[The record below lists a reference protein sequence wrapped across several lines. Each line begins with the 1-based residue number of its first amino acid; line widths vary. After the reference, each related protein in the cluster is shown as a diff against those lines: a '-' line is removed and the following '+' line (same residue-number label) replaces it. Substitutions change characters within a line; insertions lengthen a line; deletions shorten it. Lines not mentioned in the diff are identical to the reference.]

1 MREFLN
7 KIKRFFFEEN
17 VYSIGIRKREDKL
30 LFEGNNKCFKVL
42 PITRKE
48 WYADP
53 IVFTYNGIDY
63 LFCEVYD
70 RKNNV
75 GNIGVTVINGQ
86 ALSKPQI
93 CLSIGSHLSYPMIFQ
108 LDSIIYMIPETT
120 TTKNMV
126 LYRAVDFPDKWEPV
140 HTLISNIELADSTIF
155 NDGDNTILFT
165 YEQFNGNG
173 SVVKI
178 RVFDANSIN
187 LGRLTQISEG
197 DSYSNQLRGAG
208 NLFFH
213 KGKLIRPSQDCSK
226 EYGYALN
233 FNKVKSYYNQ
243 YQEEKISTV
252 LPVALNTDLEK
263 KIIGV
268 HTYAC
273 TDKYEIIDVKFNDVR
288 ILHQIKRLLKY
299 INRNIKR
306 VLDNANK
313 RTA

>member
-1 MREFLN
+1 ME
-7 KIKRFFFEEN
+7 KITEKLKRFLFEEN

-30 LFEGNNKCFKVL
+30 LFEGNNKCFRVL
-42 PITRKE
+42 PITRNE

-93 CLSIGSHLSYPMIFQ
+93 CLSIGSHLSYPMVFQ

-126 LYRAVDFPDKWEPV
+126 LYRAVDFPYKWEPV

-187 LGRLTQISEG
+187 IGRLTQISEG
-197 DSYSNQLRGAG
+197 DSYSNQSRGAG

-226 EYGYALN
+226 EYGYGLN
-233 FNKVKSYYNQ
+233 FYEVKLYHGKYHESLLT
-243 YQEEKISTV
+243 KI
-252 LPVALNTDLEK
+252 LPENINTDMSRP
-263 KIIGV
+263 IIGT
-268 HTYAC
+268 HTYGC
-273 TDKYEIIDVKFNDVR
+273 TENYEIIDVKFNDVVFS
-288 ILHQIKRLLKY
+288 HQIRRFYRFIVRLLK
-299 INRNIKR
+299 RK
-306 VLDNANK
+306 
-313 RTA
+313 